1 MIAWETVR
9 HQVAIAG
16 RVTDR
21 QTRQPV
27 AGARVQIAACPAAF
41 AAWLAIYARQ
51 YGAGWAA
58 LAERPDRAVTEA
70 DGHYH
75 FMDLPDGQ
83 YTLAVS
89 LSEAGSR
96 YGTAQVQ
103 ATVSRTPEGRIT
115 LAAADV
121 TLPPTTLKGQV
132 TGQGVGALI
141 LAEVRVEGSG
151 ERTLTDAQGNYL
163 LSGIETG
170 GRKIGVT
177 VRGFKSATQTVTVS
191 PAGAEVTQ
199 NFALVS

>member
-16 RVTDR
+16 RVTDH
-21 QTRQPV
+21 QTGQRV
-27 AGARVQIAACPAAF
+27 AGARVEIAACPAAF
-41 AAWLAIYARQ
+41 TAWLATYARQ
-51 YGAGWAA
+51 HGAGWAA
-58 LAERPDRAVTEA
+58 LAERPDRATSEA
-70 DGHYH
+70 DGHFH

-83 YTLAVS
+83 YTLVVS
-89 LSEAGSR
+89 LAEAGSR
-96 YGTAQVQ
+96 YGTAQAQ
-103 ATVSRTPEGRIT
+103 ATVSRTPQGRII

-132 TGQGVGALI
+132 TGQGAGALVM
-141 LAEVRVEGSG
+141 AEVQVLGSG
-151 ERTLTDAQGNYL
+151 ERAFTDALGNYA

-177 VRGFKSATQTVTVS
+177 ARGFKSTTQTVTVS

-199 NFALVS
+199 NFALVP